1 METPQSP
8 IDEIATA
15 STESIE
21 GIAEP
26 TILQYF
32 QTLNAG
38 AFAETAA
45 LFVPDGVMKPPFESK
60 IAGPEAIATYLKQE
74 AEGIRL
80 YPKEGVVEPLPE
92 ARQVR
97 VSGQVQTSVIR
108 VNVAWMF
115 ILNDQDQLISATI
128 KLLASPQELLKMRR

>member
-8 IDEIATA
+8 VDEIAA
-15 STESIE
+15 ALIESIE
-21 GIAEP
+21 GIVEP

-45 LFVPDGVMKPPFESK
+45 LFAPDGAMKPPFESE
-60 IAGPEAIATYLKQE
+60 ITGPEAIATYLKE

-80 YPKEGVVEPLPE
+80 YPQQGVVEPLPE

-108 VNVAWMF
+108 VNVAWTF
-115 ILNDQDQLISATI
+115 ILNDQDQLISTTI
-128 KLLASPQELLKMRR
+128 KLLASPQELLKMRQ

>member
-8 IDEIATA
+8 VDEIAA
-15 STESIE
+15 ALIESIE
-21 GIAEP
+21 GIVEP

-45 LFVPDGVMKPPFESK
+45 LFAPDGAMKPPFESE
-60 IAGPEAIATYLKQE
+60 ITGPEAIATYLKQE

-80 YPKEGVVEPLPE
+80 YPQQGVVEPLPE

-108 VNVAWMF
+108 VNVAWTF
-115 ILNDQDQLISATI
+115 ILNDQDQLISTTI
-128 KLLASPQELLKMRR
+128 KLLASPQELLKMRQ

>member
-1 METPQSP
+1 METPQPPVEQTPSSS
-8 IDEIATA
+8 I
-15 STESIE
+15 ESIE
-21 GIAEP
+21 GITEP

-45 LFVPDGVMKPPFESK
+45 LFAPDGVMKPPLESE

-80 YPKEGVVEPLPE
+80 YPQQGVVEACE
-92 ARQVR
+92 ERQVK
-97 VSGQVQTSVIR
+97 VSGQVQTSVIK
-108 VNVAWMF
+108 VNVAWTF
-115 ILNDQDQLISATI
+115 ILNDQDQLVSAQV
-128 KLLASPQELLKMRR
+128 KLLASPQELLKMRQ